1 MAKEKK
7 RLESVRNV
15 AAGLGRNI
23 ADIGRTFAEGSW
35 STRISFLIM
44 GFGQL
49 VHRQVLRG
57 VLFLA
62 TEILFIYFMVTFG
75 AQYVIKLPTLGTVA
89 THTDKTGV
97 VPVTV
102 YGDNSF
108 LILLYGIL
116 CGDCI
121 CLSVAGEYPSEQADP
136 GASEGRKAPSGLH
149 AGSEVPV

>member
-1 MAKEKK
+1 
-7 RLESVRNV
+7 
-15 AAGLGRNI
+15 
-23 ADIGRTFAEGSW
+23 
-35 STRISFLIM
+35 M

-75 AQYVIKLPTLGTVA
+75 AQYVSKLPTLGTVA
-89 THTDKTGV
+89 THADKTGV

-116 CGDCI
+116 
-121 CLSVAGEYPSEQADP
+121 SVFVVIAFVYLWRVNIRQNRQIQELQ
-136 GASEGRKAPSGLH
+136 
-149 AGSEVPV
+149 